1 MAVDFGGQTV
11 LQTLSVLGVGRGF
24 VTIAPLVVLGV
35 FIMSAIASLGR
46 LFLRRLLPFAL
57 CGAGSA
63 AAQPLNAVLP
73 QFDRDVERIFGA
85 YRIPGAAVAIVQN
98 GRVVYVKT
106 LGVGSTKT
114 RNPVNPHTVFRL
126 ASVSRPLPPCWPGR
140 PPTPEINLNAPLSRY
155 LPGFR
160 LSTIPPIA

>member
-1 MAVDFGGQTV
+1 
-11 LQTLSVLGVGRGF
+11 
-24 VTIAPLVVLGV
+24 
-35 FIMSAIASLGR
+35 MSAIASLGQTI
-46 LFLRRLLPFAL
+46 LRRLLPVALL

-73 QFDRDVERIFGA
+73 QFDRMWNASLVPTGSR
-85 YRIPGAAVAIVQN
+85 
-98 GRVVYVKT
+98 GRGDRPEWSRGSHAKT

-126 ASVSRPLPPCWPGR
+126 ASWVSKTFAAVLAGQAAYAG
-140 PPTPEINLNAPLSRY
+140 EINLSAPLSRY

-160 LSTIPPIA
+160 LK